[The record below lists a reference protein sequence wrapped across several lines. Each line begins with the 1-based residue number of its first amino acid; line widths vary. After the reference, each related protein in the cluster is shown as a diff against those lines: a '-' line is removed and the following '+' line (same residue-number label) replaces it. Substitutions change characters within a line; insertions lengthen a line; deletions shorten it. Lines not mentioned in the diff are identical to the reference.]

1 MQLLHW
7 ILLLFGGLPFTRF
20 YPPTLASRLLPLA
33 WKKQIDICS
42 ICCKIE
48 IFVEEVVGKKVL
60 NISKESPIMYFTTQ
74 SFRSPRKQ
82 IFIWRIYNRLV
93 DFSRQQDII
102 GQDYL
107 LMNPLY
113 PNMKEIITEIISIWS
128 FLQSFTWMWSCLIST
143 RLTVMWLMCK
153 YS

>member
-1 MQLLHW
+1 MLLLHW
-7 ILLLFGGLPFTRF
+7 ILLLFGCLPFTRF

-33 WKKQIDICS
+33 WKTQTDICS
-42 ICCKIE
+42 ICRKIE

-60 NISKESPIMYFTTQ
+60 NISKESPIMYFATQ
-74 SFRSPRKQ
+74 SFQSPRKQ

-128 FLQSFTWMWSCLIST
+128 FLQSFTWMWSSLIST

>member
-1 MQLLHW
+1 MLLLHW
-7 ILLLFGGLPFTRF
+7 ILLLFGCLPFTRF

-33 WKKQIDICS
+33 WKTQIDICS

-102 GQDYL
+102 GQDYQ

>member
-33 WKKQIDICS
+33 WKTQIDICS

-82 IFIWRIYNRLV
+82 ILIWRIYNRLV

>member
-33 WKKQIDICS
+33 WKTQIDTCS

-107 LMNPLY
+107 LMNPLF
-113 PNMKEIITEIISIWS
+113 PNMKEIITEIKSIWS
-128 FLQSFTWMWSCLIST
+128 FLQSFTWMWSSIIST

>member
-1 MQLLHW
+1 MLLLHW
-7 ILLLFGGLPFTRF
+7 TLLLFGGLPFTRF

-33 WKKQIDICS
+33 WKTQIDICS

>member
-1 MQLLHW
+1 MLLLHW
-7 ILLLFGGLPFTRF
+7 ILLLFGCLPFTHF

-33 WKKQIDICS
+33 WKTQIDICS

-60 NISKESPIMYFTTQ
+60 NISKESPIMYFATQ
-74 SFRSPRKQ
+74 SFQSPRKQ

-107 LMNPLY
+107 LINPLY
-113 PNMKEIITEIISIWS
+113 PNMKEIITEIKSIWS
-128 FLQSFTWMWSCLIST
+128 FLQSFTWMWSSLIST

>member
-33 WKKQIDICS
+33 WKTQIDICS

-48 IFVEEVVGKKVL
+48 IFVEEVVGKKSL
-60 NISKESPIMYFTTQ
+60 IFSKESPIMYFTTQ

-113 PNMKEIITEIISIWS
+113 PNMKEIITEIKSIWS
-128 FLQSFTWMWSCLIST
+128 FLQSFTWMWSSLIST

>member
-1 MQLLHW
+1 MLLLHW
-7 ILLLFGGLPFTRF
+7 ILLLFGCLPFTRF

-33 WKKQIDICS
+33 WKTQIDICS

-107 LMNPLY
+107 HMNPLY

>member
-42 ICCKIE
+42 ICSKIE

-107 LMNPLY
+107 LMNPLF
-113 PNMKEIITEIISIWS
+113 PNMKEIITEIKSIWS
-128 FLQSFTWMWSCLIST
+128 FLQSFTWMWSSLIST

>member
-33 WKKQIDICS
+33 WKTQIDICS

-102 GQDYL
+102 GQDYQ